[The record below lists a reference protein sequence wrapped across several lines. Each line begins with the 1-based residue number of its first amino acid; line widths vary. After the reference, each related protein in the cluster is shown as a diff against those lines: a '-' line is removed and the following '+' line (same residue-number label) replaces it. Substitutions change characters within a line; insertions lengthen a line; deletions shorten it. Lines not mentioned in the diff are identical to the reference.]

1 MSKQELIRD
10 IIRLYSELDKKETEL
25 SDICEKE
32 IQPLVD
38 AKKYQEAKAY
48 VHSFYKELVD
58 KNGNSLSI
66 EKDIIQTK
74 LNHLIYNQN
83 ETE

>member
-1 MSKQELIRD
+1 MSKQELIKD

-25 SDICEKE
+25 SAICEKE

-48 VHSFYKELVD
+48 VYSFYKDCVGRCGD
-58 KNGNSLSI
+58 SLSL
-66 EKDIIQTK
+66 EKDMILTK

>member
-10 IIRLYSELDKKETEL
+10 IIRLYSEIDKKEIEL
-25 SDICEKE
+25 SVICEKE

-38 AKKYQEAKAY
+38 AKKYKEAKAY
-48 VHSFYKELVD
+48 VYSFYKELVNKD
-58 KNGNSLSI
+58 GNSLSI
-66 EKDIIQTK
+66 EKDILITK